1 MKMPQAERK
10 TVLDNGVRILTKQMP
25 HVRSVS
31 MGVWVNAGARDET
44 PSESGLCHLIEHMLF
59 KGTPKRT
66 AFQIAKEFDAI
77 GGQSN
82 AFTSMENTCCHA
94 RVMDTHLTTMV
105 DVLCDIFLNSCFH
118 EDEYEKE
125 RPVILQEIGMLEDN
139 PEDFIHVLLGQAFW
153 GDQSL
158 GQSVLGTR
166 ENLLRFDVSA
176 VKDFFHKFNQ
186 PDRIVI
192 AASGNLIHD
201 RFVDLIAPAFQ
212 TIPRGGTLPE
222 RISSRGPNETILC
235 VKEIEQAHI
244 SIGVKG
250 LSITD
255 PDRYALS
262 LLNTILGG
270 NMSSRLFQ
278 EIRERRGLAYSVYSF
293 MSSHADA
300 GMFGA
305 YAAVEP
311 GQVPETLG
319 LIASEMRRLK
329 EMPVD
334 PGVVLDAKEY
344 TKGNLMLASE
354 SVDNQMA
361 RLAQNEFN
369 LGRFVPVE
377 EVMEEIDK
385 VTAIDIQRL
394 AEALFQPTPS
404 ALAVLGPVTDK
415 AAVQDAFAL

>member
-25 HVRSVS
+25 HVHSVS
-31 MGVWVNAGARDET
+31 MGIWVNAGARDET
-44 PSESGLCHLIEHMLF
+44 PLESGLCHLIEHMLF

-94 RVMDTHLTTMV
+94 RVMDTHLATMV
-105 DVLCDIFLNSCFH
+105 DILSDIFLNSCFH

-139 PEDFIHVLLGQAFW
+139 PDDFIHVLLGRTFW
-153 GDQSL
+153 GSQSL

-176 VKDFFHKFNQ
+176 IKDFFRKFNQ
-186 PDRIVI
+186 PDRILI
-192 AASGNLIHD
+192 AASGNLAHD
-201 RFVDLIAPAFQ
+201 RFVELAAPAFEA
-212 TIPRGGTLPE
+212 IPQGDPLPE
-222 RISSRGPNETILC
+222 RSSSFNSSDAIFYA
-235 VKEIEQAHI
+235 KEIEQAHI
-244 SIGVKG
+244 NIGLRG
-250 LSITD
+250 LSMTD
-255 PDRYALS
+255 PDRYALN

-293 MSSHADA
+293 ISSYADA

-311 GQVPETLG
+311 GQAPETVG
-319 LIASEMRRLK
+319 LIVKEMRRLK
-329 EMPVD
+329 ETKVD
-334 PGVVLDAKEY
+334 QAALQDAKEY

-369 LGRFVPVE
+369 LGRFVSLE
-377 EVMEEIDK
+377 EIMEEIDK
-385 VTAIDIQRL
+385 VTAVDIQRL
-394 AEALFQPTPS
+394 AEALFQPSPS
-404 ALAVLGPVTDK
+404 ALAILGPVTDK
-415 AAVQDAFAL
+415 AAVRDAFVI